1 MIEKHSTAILKVLH
15 SFLRDGNKRTV
26 FSRPGDVA
34 LVTDGGCR
42 FYLSL
47 YFMPD
52 PTLASL
58 IDRLPALRV
67 HLCGDEIVIVTID
80 PRTGRLNLRDTGD
93 LAAAGRGPRFAV
105 MTERL
110 AENPALLV
118 EALMALRL
126 SVRDCPLLPSWTS
139 LTQCTSVLTD
149 HLRTR
154 AAEGPLSRTAKF
166 PTSEFRER
174 AYAVQL
180 DQNPDKSS

>member
-1 MIEKHSTAILKVLH
+1 MWRWSW
-15 SFLRDGNKRTV
+15 TV
-26 FSRPGDVA
+26 GIA
-34 LVTDGGCR
+34 

-47 YFMPD
+47 QLMPN
-52 PTLASL
+52 PVLACL

-126 SVRDCPLLPSWTS
+126 SVRDDLLLPDSTPS
-139 LTQCTSVLTD
+139 TQCISVLTD

-154 AAEGPLSRTAKF
+154 TAEGPLSWTAKF

-180 DQNPDKSS
+180 